1 MSKATDKILTGARHW
16 QTFLWHTNK
25 RTTKLRDYYLLNL
38 KKKFNENK
46 LVLYNKLFFVLVHLR
61 IKSGLANIFFKIQL
75 KSLADS
81 SVYEKDLWIKFKR
94 RICSRQYKKLL
105 LIESHF
111 DTRSTHNLRGYLHF
125 TVWKLSYYYASY
137 NQFSYPWCI
146 PNYQHHSARDSRRLS
161 VSVEWC
167 ERTYLS
173 NNYNGNHRECKLIFH
188 IRYFL
193 YKSHILSCYIKKDN
207 LITFIMIWILLKY
220 FDVSMLP
227 EIRKGDWCSLLYR
240 EKLSETWIFTF

>member
-1 MSKATDKILTGARHW
+1 MCILESVNPVA
-16 QTFLWHTNK
+16 
-25 RTTKLRDYYLLNL
+25 
-38 KKKFNENK
+38 E
-46 LVLYNKLFFVLVHLR
+46 
-61 IKSGLANIFFKIQL
+61 KSSFSCL
-75 KSLADS
+75 
-81 SVYEKDLWIKFKR
+81 
-94 RICSRQYKKLL
+94 CSRQYKKML
-105 LIESHF
+105 LIENHF
-111 DTRSTHNLRGYLHF
+111 DTRSTQNLRGYLHF

-173 NNYNGNHRECKLIFH
+173 NNYNGNHSERKLIFH

-193 YKSHILSCYIKKDN
+193 YKSHIFSCYIKKDN
-207 LITFIMIWILLKY
+207 LITYIMIWILLKY

-227 EIRKGDWCSLLYR
+227 EIQKETGIAYCIEKSYQKR
-240 EKLSETWIFTF
+240 EFSHFKQI